1 MDPASSELQMELR
14 PARADDVPAVLAL
27 WRAAG
32 LVPSTTDDADSV
44 SGLIARDAEALLV
57 AEIDGE
63 IVGSI
68 CGTWDGW
75 RGNFYR
81 LAVHPGHRRKGIA
94 LKLVARAERRIAA
107 LGGRRISSIVVDGDE
122 HAVAFWR
129 AAGYERDGRVVTLRE
144 ESIVNS
150 ASVRRGTS
158 DEGNEVRRR
167 VQHDVGRR
175 LRVVLVPPRGG
186 HCQHARC
193 PRGLEIPPSIPDVGR
208 LRGSHTHRIACRP
221 NSIRRRLG
229 PCHLIATDEG

>member
-44 SGLIARDAEALLV
+44 RGLIARDAEALLV

-107 LGGRRISSIVVDGDE
+107 LGARRISSIVVDGDD

-129 AAGYERDGRVVTLRE
+129 AAGYERDDRV
-144 ESIVNS
+144 
-150 ASVRRGTS
+150 
-158 DEGNEVRRR
+158 
-167 VQHDVGRR
+167 
-175 LRVVLVPPRGG
+175 
-186 HCQHARC
+186 ARFVKS
-193 PRGLEIPPSIPDVGR
+193 R
-208 LRGSHTHRIACRP
+208 
-221 NSIRRRLG
+221 
-229 PCHLIATDEG
+229 

>member
-1 MDPASSELQMELR
+1 MDRASSELQMELR

-44 SGLIARDAEALLV
+44 SGLIARDVEALLV

-107 LGGRRISSIVVDGDE
+107 LGARRISSIVVDGDD

-129 AAGYERDGRVVTLRE
+129 AAGYERDDRV
-144 ESIVNS
+144 
-150 ASVRRGTS
+150 
-158 DEGNEVRRR
+158 
-167 VQHDVGRR
+167 
-175 LRVVLVPPRGG
+175 
-186 HCQHARC
+186 ARFVKS
-193 PRGLEIPPSIPDVGR
+193 R
-208 LRGSHTHRIACRP
+208 
-221 NSIRRRLG
+221 
-229 PCHLIATDEG
+229 